1 MLSRRGL
8 PTHALFPRDKGER
21 GEPCLPM
28 VGQLYLVETTIYSLG
43 NDPAA
48 DRRAVVITVPP
59 GPESKGP
66 IQIITRTSRKA
77 PGVAHPADLSI
88 RCDRNGVFSSLASVE
103 QQLWRPGNVQLL
115 GVLPEPYLA
124 RVLERFG

>member
-1 MLSRRGL
+1 
-8 PTHALFPRDKGER
+8 
-21 GEPCLPM
+21 M